1 MSENSMSDKS
11 YASAKDIKIGR
22 YLLIEEIPCRVVDIE
37 TSKTGKHGSAKM
49 RVTGIGIFDG
59 QKKTLLTSADADV
72 EVPMIDRK
80 NAQIVSVSGKNA
92 QVMDSVTYEVYNL
105 DLPDD
110 MVALAASGKE
120 VELIQA
126 MGRRKIERIK

>member
-1 MSENSMSDKS
+1 
-11 YASAKDIKIGR
+11 
-22 YLLIEEIPCRVVDIE
+22 
-37 TSKTGKHGSAKM
+37 
-49 RVTGIGIFDG
+49 
-59 QKKTLLTSADADV
+59 
-72 EVPMIDRK
+72 MIDRK

>member
-22 YLLIEEIPCRVVDIE
+22 YLLIEIPCRVVDIE

-59 QKKTLLTSADADV
+59 QKKLFLLRQ
-72 EVPMIDRK
+72 M
-80 NAQIVSVSGKNA
+80 Q
-92 QVMDSVTYEVYNL
+92 M
-105 DLPDD
+105 
-110 MVALAASGKE
+110 
-120 VELIQA
+120 
-126 MGRRKIERIK
+126 